1 MRTIAYV
8 DLEPSDQGTRV
19 HATLRSHPFIA
30 AFMTVW
36 IAMVAA
42 FNVGVLVLV
51 LGGATQLWNLV
62 VPLLMLIFGLGFI
75 ALGRWLVRSEGAAL
89 LQYIRVV
96 ISPR

>member
-42 FNVGVLVLV
+42 FNIVILALV
-51 LGGATQLWNLV
+51 LGGATHPWNLV
-62 VPLLMLIFGLGFI
+62 FPLLMLIFGFAFIGF
-75 ALGRWLVRSEGAAL
+75 GRWLVRSERAAL
-89 LQYIRVV
+89 LDYIGVV
-96 ISPR
+96 ISPP